1 MADPAPTKDA
11 STRAEEILKRV
22 GTLVGNRGT
31 WEAHWQEVAER
42 VLPSYSKHFSMRGSL
57 ANSLTAGEKNTE
69 HMYDAT
75 AALAL
80 TKFAAVMESMN
91 TPRSSKWHRLVPT
104 DKSILR
110 NRQARE
116 WFDDTNDKLFAYR
129 YAPRANFASQNQEK
143 YLQLGAFGTG
153 CMFTDRFVGAP
164 GLRYTTCNLADMY
177 FVANHQGIVDQVYR
191 RINFTAAQA
200 VGKWGRERVVPDI
213 VTAAE
218 KEPDKQFIF
227 WHCVTPNEKI
237 EPRRADY
244 RGMPFSS
251 VYVSETGKNIVA
263 EGGYRS
269 FPYSTSRHVVAPG
282 EVYGRSPAMM
292 VLPNIKVLNEQ
303 KRTVLKQGH
312 RAVDPILLAHDDGV
326 LDSFVMKPGALNYG
340 GVNAD
345 GRALVHAL
353 PVGNLAIAKEMMGE
367 ERAIIKDAFYITL
380 FEILVEDRRDM
391 TATEVLE
398 RAREKGVLLAPA
410 MGREQT
416 EGLGPQ
422 IEREVDV
429 LAQQGLLLPIPQY
442 LVDAG
447 GEYKLEYDSPLSR
460 AMRAEEA
467 SGFLQMTEM
476 AVKVA
481 AETQDP
487 SALDWLDFDTAMPE
501 IADLRAV
508 PVRWIRSMEAV
519 AARRKGRSDAAAT
532 QTLVDALP
540 GIAGLTK
547 AQAAA

>member
-1 MADPAPTKDA
+1 MIPNARTDGNG
-11 STRAEEILKRV
+11 RAEEILRRV
-22 GTLVGNRGT
+22 AGLVSNRGT
-31 WEAHWQEVAER
+31 LDAHLQEVAER
-42 VLPSYSKHFSMRGSL
+42 VLPSYTRQFASRGSL
-57 ANSLTAGEKNTE
+57 SNSLVNGAKNTE

-80 TKFAAVMESMN
+80 VKFAAVMESMN
-91 TPRSSKWHRLVPT
+91 TPRASKWHRVVPT
-104 DKSILR
+104 DKAILR

-116 WFDDTNDKLFAYR
+116 WFEDTNDRLFAYR

-191 RINFTAAQA
+191 RILYTAAQA
-200 VGKWGRERVVPDI
+200 VGKWGKDVLDASI
-213 VTAAE
+213 VQAAE
-218 KEPDKQFIF
+218 KHPDKEFIF
-227 WHCVTPNEKI
+227 WHCVKPNEDRDP
-237 EPRRADY
+237 ERADF
-244 RGMPFSS
+244 RGMAYSS
-251 VYVSETGKNIVA
+251 VYVSETGKKLVG

-269 FPYSTSRHVVAPG
+269 FPYSVSRHVVAPG

-326 LDSFVMKPGALNYG
+326 LDSFVMKPGAMNYG

-345 GRALVHAL
+345 GRPLVHAL

-391 TATEVLE
+391 TATEVIQ
-398 RAREKGVLLAPA
+398 RAQEKGVLLAPS

-416 EGLGPQ
+416 EGLGPMV
-422 IEREVDV
+422 EREVDV
-429 LAQQGLLLPIPQY
+429 LAQQDLLKPIPQY

-447 GEYKLEYDSPLSR
+447 REYKLEYDSPLSR

-467 SGFLQMTEM
+467 SGFLQMTEL

-487 SALDWLDFDTAMPE
+487 SALDWLDFDNAMPE

-508 PVRWIRSMEAV
+508 PVRWMRTIEAV
-519 AARRKGRSDAAAT
+519 QARRKGRSDQAAT